1 MDMKNNLLR
10 AFAFLGALVV
20 AGVPAGAQQAP
31 AAPAEPQAPASVF
44 GEQIEVRVVNVE
56 AVVTD
61 KKGNRV
67 SNLQPSDFRLMVD
80 GKEVSIEYF
89 TEILGGLAVE
99 GPSQEAPVQ
108 GLPGITP
115 GSPVG
120 TSYLVFVD
128 DFFSVS
134 ARRNEVLR
142 KLKEDIARLGP
153 EDRMAIVAFDG
164 RSLKMLT
171 TWSRNERDLRRALDD
186 AALRRAYG
194 LERVTELRRMETSRS
209 LGINQGLGPR
219 AAFADRLDF
228 DEREYALRLT
238 NQIQRVVSATV
249 STLRGFASPPGRK
262 VMILLSGGWPANP
275 SQYVVNSPVRQ
286 VFEGEL
292 PENRE
297 LYQPLTDTANRLGY
311 TIYTV
316 DVPGLDTEA
325 TNATASSV
333 PSQSNSNIFREQEV
347 QSTLQ
352 YVAEETGGRAL
363 INSARLQAFET
374 SETDTRSY
382 YWIGFTPP
390 WQGNDQRHTVKVEVR
405 NAGLGLQVRS
415 RDSFLDLSRRAETSM
430 MVESAMLFGSG
441 PGAAKL
447 PLKLGEPV
455 AAGRREMEVPL
466 TIAIP
471 VDAVTAVPID
481 GKFVA
486 ELELRVA
493 AMDEQ
498 GNPSEMPLIPIRL
511 SFPSQP
517 TAGKFLPYSV
527 KLRLR
532 RLENHLVLGLFD
544 PNSSNILTAE
554 ADVKPPKKGKG

>member
-1 MDMKNNLLR
+1 MKNSLLR
-10 AFAFLGALVV
+10 ALAFLGVLAM

-61 KKGNRV
+61 KNGNRV
-67 SNLQPSDFRLMVD
+67 SNLQPSDFRLVVD
-80 GKEVSIEYF
+80 GKEVPIEYF

-120 TSYLVFVD
+120 TSYLVFID
-128 DFFSVS
+128 DFFSVA

-142 KLKEDIARLGP
+142 KLRDDIARLGS

-186 AALRRAYG
+186 AMVRRAYG
-194 LERVTELRRMETSRS
+194 LERVTELRRMESSRS
-209 LGINQGLGPR
+209 LGVNQGLGPR

-228 DEREYALRLT
+228 DEREYAQRLT
-238 NQIQRVVSATV
+238 GQIQRVVSATI

-262 VMILLSGGWPANP
+262 VMLLLSGGWPANP
-275 SQYVVNSPVRQ
+275 SQYVVNNPVRQ

-325 TNATASSV
+325 VNAAAAGPARVNT
-333 PSQSNSNIFREQEV
+333 NIFREQEV

-374 SETDTRSY
+374 PETDTRSY

-390 WQGNDQRHTVKVEVR
+390 WQGNDQRHAVKVEVR
-405 NAGLGLQVRS
+405 NAGLGLEVRS
-415 RDSFLDLSRRAETSM
+415 RDSYYDLSRKAETSM
-430 MVESAMLFGSG
+430 RVESAMLFGSG

-447 PLKLGEPV
+447 PVKLGEPV
-455 AAGRREMEVPL
+455 ATGRREMEVPL

-471 VDAVTAVPID
+471 VDSLTAVPLD
-481 GKFVA
+481 GKYVA

-517 TAGKFLPYSV
+517 AAGKFVPYSV
-527 KLRLR
+527 KVRLR

-544 PNSSNILTAE
+544 PNSNNILTAE
-554 ADVKPPKKGKG
+554 TDVKPPKKGKG

>member
-1 MDMKNNLLR
+1 
-10 AFAFLGALVV
+10 
-20 AGVPAGAQQAP
+20 
-31 AAPAEPQAPASVF
+31 
-44 GEQIEVRVVNVE
+44 
-56 AVVTD
+56 
-61 KKGNRV
+61 
-67 SNLQPSDFRLMVD
+67 
-80 GKEVSIEYF
+80 
-89 TEILGGLAVE
+89 
-99 GPSQEAPVQ
+99 
-108 GLPGITP
+108 
-115 GSPVG
+115 
-120 TSYLVFVD
+120 
-128 DFFSVS
+128 
-134 ARRNEVLR
+134 
-142 KLKEDIARLGP
+142 
-153 EDRMAIVAFDG
+153 
-164 RSLKMLT
+164 
-171 TWSRNERDLRRALDD
+171 
-186 AALRRAYG
+186 
-194 LERVTELRRMETSRS
+194 
-209 LGINQGLGPR
+209 
-219 AAFADRLDF
+219 
-228 DEREYALRLT
+228 
-238 NQIQRVVSATV
+238 
-249 STLRGFASPPGRK
+249 
-262 VMILLSGGWPANP
+262 
-275 SQYVVNSPVRQ
+275 
-286 VFEGEL
+286 
-292 PENRE
+292 
-297 LYQPLTDTANRLGY
+297 
-311 TIYTV
+311 
-316 DVPGLDTEA
+316 VPGLDTEA